1 MFLRK
6 KFIFLFLLSISNIN
20 AKASNCPKLITLLH
34 TPGIHFIVNM
44 CTTASSFGAAG
55 DGVTDDTYALLKAF
69 SSGQNLDLEGK
80 KYLIDLSK
88 PGLALG
94 LIPNDNTIIEGNG
107 AEIILKPNNMV
118 GYSMI
123 TLINSKNVK
132 IFNLKLIGDVKKHFG
147 SYGEW
152 GMGFSFLGA
161 KNCELHQVEA
171 NEMWGDGFYLSTHGK
186 ETNEGGGIF
195 NSSARANRR
204 VGLSMSGS
212 KNFTIKDCN
221 FENTFYA
228 FIIQK
233 AKYGLLQ
240 NNKIFGNA
248 IDETSSG
255 NGIHIWKSKNIRI
268 EGNTIESMRD
278 GIYLEFVENSSI
290 SNNRSINNIRYG
302 LHFMFAHHNEF
313 NNNEFKTNGAG
324 VAVMFSKFIHMHH
337 NTFHFNWG
345 NASYGLL
352 LKEINDATIENNYFD
367 QNTIGINVDGCNRIK
382 YSNNHFVRNG
392 WAIKFNGGC
401 YDNLFEY
408 NNFLHNSFDLSYN
421 SKLNSNKFEA
431 NYWSEYTGYDL
442 DKDGIGDVPYRPV
455 KLFSYIVNQTPEALV
470 LLRSLFI
477 DIINFSEKVSP
488 VFTPDNLVD
497 EKPIMRKIADK
508 F

>member
-94 LIPNDNTIIEGNG
+94 LTPNDNTIIEGNG

-221 FENTFYA
+221 ITDTGTIKFTTPAYGIDIEPNPDAYDSINGLKLINIKTENNLVGGWLF
-228 FIIQK
+228 
-233 AKYGLLQ
+233 LPRSLQ
-240 NNKIFGNA
+240 FSTNPNPLFNIYVKNCISKNDGQ
-248 IDETSSG
+248 DYWYSSG
-255 NGIHIWKSKNIRI
+255 LRLVESISKNNYNGIVNI
-268 EGNTIESMRD
+268 EGFKVINPPLGSIPFRWQRNDVSSLTVNATE
-278 GIYLEFVENSSI
+278 LEVD
-290 SNNRSINNIRYG
+290 
-302 LHFMFAHHNEF
+302 
-313 NNNEFKTNGAG
+313 G
-324 VAVMFSKFIHMHH
+324 VA
-337 NTFHFNWG
+337 
-345 NASYGLL
+345 
-352 LKEINDATIENNYFD
+352 
-367 QNTIGINVDGCNRIK
+367 Q
-382 YSNNHFVRNG
+382 
-392 WAIKFNGGC
+392 
-401 YDNLFEY
+401 YDY
-408 NNFLHNSFDLSYN
+408 HY
-421 SKLNSNKFEA
+421 
-431 NYWSEYTGYDL
+431 
-442 DKDGIGDVPYRPV
+442 
-455 KLFSYIVNQTPEALV
+455 
-470 LLRSLFI
+470 
-477 DIINFSEKVSP
+477 
-488 VFTPDNLVD
+488 
-497 EKPIMRKIADK
+497 
-508 F
+508 